1 MGHIRLADRCI
12 SAPPLPLYQSRSPWE
27 TDSTPQRGDSKEVF
41 PIKIFLWWENVNVY
55 KSRDKIVKET
65 HVLIYQSLSFDSYQ
79 LMAKQASFKYHFIP
93 TYFRM
98 YL

>member
-1 MGHIRLADRCI
+1 M
-12 SAPPLPLYQSRSPWE
+12 
-27 TDSTPQRGDSKEVF
+27 
-41 PIKIFLWWENVNVY
+41 Y
-55 KSRDKIVKET
+55 KSRDKIVKKT
-65 HVLIYQSLSFDSYQ
+65 RVLIYQSLSFDSYQ